1 MKRPDNVADN
11 PGLLPYPSN
20 VGAPV
25 IRVENI
31 SGWKKQN
38 AEKVNR
44 QLQTRFDEIK
54 EAYQK
59 LIEEYELNELIYSA
73 KYNFEPLIGN
83 IYHLYYNKTGD
94 TFLSI
99 IGPNEWNYKFIG
111 SFILDSNNKWVR
123 I

>member
-111 SFILDSNNKWVR
+111 SFILDSNNKWVKL
-123 I
+123 